1 MNKKHI
7 IKTIA
12 VIHLI
17 FIFLVFYMVQIL
29 KYQLTIKDILI
40 KYSGVLLIGLFLELY
55 PRLMNRVFK
64 INTLLK
70 IKKIDFFLFIKII
83 FIVGILTFGV
93 GLGTIIL
100 LLYVLVLDN
109 KITNATQIIYFYL
122 PYLAGGV
129 IFSMLMIASVMIYNR
144 IKKRKEV

>member
-1 MNKKHI
+1 
-7 IKTIA
+7 
-12 VIHLI
+12 
-17 FIFLVFYMVQIL
+17 MVQIL